1 MDPQARVVAWAALQI
16 ALGAT
21 DEEWAVL
28 MATLGSKTVPDTA
41 PEVVTQVRAELAKV
55 REQR

>member
-55 REQR
+55 REKR